1 MIISGPDTTNSS
13 TLCPRIRTHTCGL
26 SRCRAPGQVPV
37 AGDTGAGWLLP
48 SAGSGRART
57 LSRDNLPPSQAEEL
71 RTQLRLLEDARDG
84 LRRELL
90 EAQRKV
96 RDSQDGREAQRQ
108 EASELR
114 RSLGEGVKER
124 EALRRSNEE
133 LRAAVKK
140 AESERIRWGNVGAGA
155 SSVLHRAHPSPW
167 ITSLEANFTPRA
179 LGKSHRWGVCALEP
193 RLATWVVLGNFPI

>member
-1 MIISGPDTTNSS
+1 M
-13 TLCPRIRTHTCGL
+13 
-26 SRCRAPGQVPV
+26 PV
-37 AGDTGAGWLLP
+37 ARDRSMGWFRPRP
-48 SAGSGRART
+48 SWSRARP
-57 LSRDNLPPSQAEEL
+57 LSRDGLPPSQAEEL

-96 RDSQDGREAQRQ
+96 REGQDGREAQRQ

-114 RSLGEGVKER
+114 RSLSEGVQER

-140 AESERIRWGNVGAGA
+140 AESERIRWGNTRGPA
-155 SSVLHRAHPSPW
+155 PSPSHW
-167 ITSLEANFTPRA
+167 ILSLESNFIPRFWGSHTDGESLPLE
-179 LGKSHRWGVCALEP
+179 LGVWGGF
-193 RLATWVVLGNFPI
+193 R